1 MYDITKERGANI
13 YYVVYDGERVSAPFK
28 DKKAAARLAAK
39 MNGMTMKEFMK
50 ERKQNDTAI
59 HKPKTSS

>member
-13 YYVVYDGERVSAPFK
+13 YYVTYKGERVSAPFK

-50 ERKQNDTAI
+50 ARK
-59 HKPKTSS
+59 HVES